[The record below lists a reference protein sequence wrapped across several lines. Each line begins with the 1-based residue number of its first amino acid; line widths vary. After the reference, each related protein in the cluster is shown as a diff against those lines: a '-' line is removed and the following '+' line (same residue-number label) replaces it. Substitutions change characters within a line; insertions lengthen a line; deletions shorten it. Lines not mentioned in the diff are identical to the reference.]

1 MKANRLYIFSL
12 CAIAGLSLY
21 ACGDDDSKSC
31 EKTSECGDANEWKCD
46 IDTSTCVRLFPEHC
60 TNGKTDS
67 GETDSDC
74 GGTCANADVK
84 KKLTCGLGKVC
95 KVNGDCGSGKC
106 EAGKCVTA
114 GCNDLGACDDTSL
127 TCDRATMTCISCSDG
142 TKNGEETDVD
152 CGGSKCS
159 PCAAGKACKADGD
172 CETGLCKDD
181 GKCSDQ
187 KAVEAKTGDLIIN
200 EFMANPDGT
209 KTPKLFPY
217 NGNVAQCK
225 FVEIVNVSKNR
236 VIIDDCTLLVE
247 RLDDSGNPVEGKAS
261 TTKLAGTLPAKGVIL
276 ALEKG
281 CKEMTFAPGTLT
293 VELASASNITK
304 TAAYDVEVYCGERS
318 EENISGYVSIPAV
331 PTKDTGLSMN
341 RPEDMK
347 LIPAEDE
354 SKMVLH
360 TSAKGAFSFSYASPS
375 YCANGGLFSQDCKT
389 MCGDGALN
397 SDETDIDCGG
407 NACGPC
413 AVGKNCS
420 KESDCETNL
429 CEGGKCVAPKCDAN
443 TKCEGEMVCNLESGK
458 CEGCGDGVLN
468 GNESDTDCGGSCS
481 TKCEK
486 GKKCNSG
493 ADCETGEC
501 GTDGKCAGDKPN
513 AATVDDLVINEVMG
527 SPKSGMSFSTQ
538 ETVTQCEFVEI
549 VNKTDNPLSL
559 ENLKLNLKKD
569 GDASAKEIEIKDMII
584 AGKSAGVVGEC
595 ESKLGPDDVSYKK
608 ATLKMTNGAAYT
620 LWLSSSDKEGER
632 VTRAEKGTSTGESQS
647 RHPDITGTELE
658 FGDATPG
665 YCNNGGLF
673 SQNCAVD
680 CGNGTETCGGKC
692 PEKCASGLHCNG
704 NDDCASGTCEG
715 NVCTGQTIESANLS
729 DLTINEV
736 MGSPKTGDKF
746 ALQTETAQCEFIE
759 IVNIA
764 DHTVS
769 VDGISVKLAKD
780 KAEISETADI
790 TIALTG
796 NVPAKTALVLSKDA
810 IPDKAGNETVQ
821 DFVWK
826 SASFG
831 KGITNGSPYAIWLS
845 KGEETSGLVIRNA
858 LGTANGKSQNRSV
871 DMGATE
877 NETLVFHDAVST
889 NSETK
894 YLNSP
899 GYCANGKNFSEG
911 CE

>member
-21 ACGDDDSKSC
+21 ACDDDSSKSC
-31 EKTSECGDANEWKCD
+31 EKSSECGDTSEWKCD
-46 IDTSTCVRLFPEHC
+46 IDSNTCVRLFPEHC
-60 TNGKTDS
+60 KNGKTDG
-67 GETDSDC
+67 GETDADC
-74 GGTCANADVK
+74 GGTCADANAK
-84 KKLTCGLGKVC
+84 QKLKCGLGKVC

-142 TKNGEETDVD
+142 TKNGDETDID

-159 PCAAGKACKADGD
+159 PCVAGKVCKTNGD

-187 KAVEAKTGDLIIN
+187 KAVDAKTDDLIIN
-200 EFMANPDGT
+200 EFMANSDGT
-209 KTPKLFPY
+209 TDVTKAKTFPY
-217 NGNVAQCK
+217 NGHAKQCK
-225 FVEIVNVSKNR
+225 FVEIINVSENR
-236 VIIDDCTLLVE
+236 VIVDDCHLLVQK
-247 RLDDSGNPVEGKAS
+247 LDADDNPVEGKES
-261 TTKLAGTLPAKGVIL
+261 LTQLEGTISSKGVIVVT
-276 ALEKG
+276 EKG
-281 CKEMTFAPGTLT
+281 CLDIAYAPGTVVLT
-293 VELASASNITK
+293 LANASNVTK
-304 TAAYDVEVYCGERS
+304 KDPYRAKVYCGK
-318 EENISGYVSIPAV
+318 EEGTDSALVIIPAA
-331 PTKDTGLSMN
+331 DAGYSMN

-347 LIPAEDE
+347 LLTSETNQA
-354 SKMVLH
+354 MVIH

-389 MCGDGALN
+389 ACGDGALN
-397 SDETDIDCGG
+397 SDETDVDCGG
-407 NACGPC
+407 NFCGPC
-413 AVGKNCS
+413 AVGKNCG
-420 KESDCETNL
+420 KPTDCDTNL
-429 CEGGKCVAPKCDAN
+429 CDGGKCVAPKCDEK
-443 TKCEGEMVCNLESGK
+443 TKCEGELVCNLESGK

-468 GNESDTDCGGSCS
+468 GDETDTDCGGSCS
-481 TKCEK
+481 TKC
-486 GKKCNSG
+486 KKEQKCKAG
-493 ADCETGEC
+493 TDCETGQC
-501 GTDGKCAGDKPN
+501 GSDGKCAGDKPN

-527 SPKSGMSFSTQ
+527 SPKSGMPFSTQ

-595 ESKLGPDDVSYKK
+595 EVKLGPDDVSYKK
-608 ATLKMTNGAAYT
+608 VSLGMTNKYAYE
-620 LWLSSSDKEGER
+620 LWLSSSDKEGEH
-632 VTRAEKGTSTGESQS
+632 VTRAEKSTATGESQS
-647 RHPDITGTELE
+647 RHPDITGTSLE
-658 FGDATPG
+658 FGTATPG

-715 NVCTGQTIESANLS
+715 NVCTGQSIESANLS

-790 TIALTG
+790 TIELTG
-796 NVPAKTALVLSKDA
+796 NVPAKTALVLSKEA
-810 IPDKAGNETVQ
+810 IPDKAGNETAQ

-871 DMGATE
+871 DMGTTE
-877 NETLVFHDAVST
+877 NETLVFHDTVST
-889 NSETK
+889 NSENK